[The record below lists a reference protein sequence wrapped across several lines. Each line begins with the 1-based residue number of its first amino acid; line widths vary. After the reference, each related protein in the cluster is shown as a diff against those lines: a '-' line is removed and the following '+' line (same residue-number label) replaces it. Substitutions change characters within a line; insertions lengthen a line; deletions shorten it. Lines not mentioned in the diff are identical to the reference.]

1 MKIKRKTLIAAGILA
16 IMATTALVYAAEVG
30 LTDVN
35 ISGSS
40 VTVSGTK
47 YYTGDTSI
55 SYKATGEAG
64 IDKVSLTLNGQTVAA
79 NNFDSETEVTGSITA
94 DADFLAANEPS
105 DYKYSGKLT
114 ATDAEGTAAE
124 QDISFYADAS
134 VPAIQIT
141 GVQNADAY
149 KDAVTV
155 KVKMTD
161 GHIDDDSAGITIN
174 KDGETLFTESSISSC
189 KNYSKTL
196 SDEGT
201 YTVSANVTDRGSH
214 AVSESLSFT
223 IDKQAPQIGDVA
235 ISGEKASETDWYNG
249 AVTVSTEASDA
260 LSGIGSVKLFV
271 DGNLVKTFEEGPFT
285 YEIPKSW
292 LADHDTASG
301 KHEVKF
307 TAEDKAGNTAD
318 ATGSFYADCEGPD
331 VTISGVT
338 DGSFINSAPVIT
350 VAADDSHADETTVYA
365 DVYRSGEKIESLSK
379 KGGQITYT
387 PEQSGVY
394 KITAYAQD
402 AAKNRSEDKEIS
414 FTFDTVPPDVLMN
427 DFTGH
432 KNDGFS
438 WFDTEI
444 GTSAD
449 ISDDLSGLAKITL
462 YVNEQ
467 AVKTWSYEGSMNE
480 SVSEV
485 LDKSWITENESEDGK
500 YTVKY
505 VAADRCGN
513 EKLIYNEAYADVK
526 EPSVSLS
533 GIDEGTYTNETPQI
547 KAEVTDNYPDKNTI
561 HFTITRDGKTVS
573 RQSHDGKSAK
583 TNDFKEDGRY
593 VVSAYCLDKAG
604 NKSPTVKLSFVKD
617 TVAPVL
623 SLSGAK
629 NKSYYSSARTIKA
642 RVRELNY
649 ENMSV
654 SADVKKVLDEKEES
668 VSFGKISPTSSDYTQ
683 SKKFAKTGTYTV
695 TLKAKDKAG
704 NTAKP
709 VSLAFTVDREK
720 PVIKITGVKD
730 VFGYSDTCA
739 PRIEVTDSYYDKKTV
754 RLSRASGSVSDGI
767 EFKDKDIKRG
777 SIRKYSNFTKNRRLD
792 DVYTLRVTA
801 YDKAGNTATETM
813 TFTVCRF
820 GSVFSIRDRG
830 LNGAY
835 VKSMDKSIVII
846 ERTPANLTSEK
857 GILILDGREQDA
869 DVKIKASRK
878 NGWNRYSYSFP
889 ASAFSK
895 EGVYTLNTSS
905 QDDAG
910 NTSSFAEDKSFTLY
924 VDKTP
929 PVVALSG
936 IEEKSQY
943 KMSEAKGELSVSD
956 NIKVSM
962 CSVKA
967 DGLAI
972 YEKSGDR
979 LNGADKV
986 QLPSGMNQTITVTA
1000 SDMAGNISTYELEG
1014 VTVSDNLLM
1023 RLFANRIFDI
1033 ALAAVLV
1040 AAAALFI
1047 LLFRRRRKEEEE

>member
-1 MKIKRKTLIAAGILA
+1 MKIKRKTLIAAGITAVLA
-16 IMATTALVYAAEVG
+16 GAALVYAAEVS
-30 LTDVN
+30 LTDVD

-55 SYKATGEAG
+55 SYKAVSSAG
-64 IDKVSLTLNGQTVAA
+64 IESVSLMLNGKNCSSGTQ
-79 NNFDSETEVTGSITA
+79 SEGALTA
-94 DADFLAANEPS
+94 GADFLAANEPS

-114 ATDAEGTAAE
+114 ATDAEGTSAE
-124 QDISFYADAS
+124 QSISFYADAS

-141 GVQNADAY
+141 GVSGGGAY
-149 KDAVTV
+149 KDPVTV
-155 KVKMTD
+155 KVKMSD
-161 GHIDDDSAGITIN
+161 GHIDDDSAAVTIK

-189 KNYSKTL
+189 KNYSRTL
-196 SDEGT
+196 SNEGT

-214 AVSESLSFT
+214 SISESLSFI
-223 IDKQAPQIGDVA
+223 IDKQAPQTGSVT
-235 ISGEKASETDWYNG
+235 ISGEREDETAWYNG
-249 AVTVSTEASDA
+249 AVTVSTEAADA
-260 LSGIGSVKLFV
+260 LSGIESVKLFV
-271 DGNLVKTFEEGPFT
+271 DGNLIKTFEEVPYT

-292 LADHDTASG
+292 LAGHDTASG

-307 TAEDKAGNTAD
+307 TAEDKAGNATD
-318 ATGSFYADCEGPD
+318 ATGSFYADCGSPQ

-350 VAADDSHADETTVYA
+350 IAADDAHADETTVYA
-365 DVYRSGEKIESLSK
+365 DVYRGGEKIESLSK

-387 PEQSGVY
+387 PEQGGVY
-394 KITAYAQD
+394 KIIAFAQD
-402 AAKNRSEDKEIS
+402 AAKNRSEDAEIS

-432 KNDGFS
+432 KKDGFS

-444 GTSAD
+444 GSSAD
-449 ISDDLSGLAKITL
+449 VSDDLSGLAKVTL

-467 AVKTWSYEGSMNE
+467 AVKTWSYEGSLAE
-480 SVSEV
+480 SVSET
-485 LDKSWITENESEDGK
+485 LDKNWISQNESEDGK

-513 EKLIYNEAYADVK
+513 EKMIYNETYADVK
-526 EPSVSLS
+526 APSVSLS
-533 GIDEGTYTNETPQI
+533 GIEEGTYTNETPQI
-547 KAEVTDNYPDKNTI
+547 KADVTDNYPDKNTI

-573 RQSHDGKSAK
+573 KHSHNGKSAK
-583 TNDFKEDGRY
+583 TGDFTKDGKY
-593 VVSAYCLDKAG
+593 VVSVYCLDKAG
-604 NKSPTVKLSFVKD
+604 NRSEVKKLSFVKD

-629 NKSYYSSARTIKA
+629 NKSYYNSARTIKA

-649 ENMSV
+649 ENMTV

-668 VSFGKISPTSSDYTQ
+668 VSFGKIAPTSSDYTQ
-683 SKKFAKTGTYTV
+683 SRKLAKTGTYTV
-695 TLKAKDKAG
+695 TLKARDKAG

-709 VSLAFTVDREK
+709 VRLTFTVDREK
-720 PVIKITGVKD
+720 PVIKISGVKD

-754 RLSRASGSVSDGI
+754 RISRASGAGVEGISYKDGQ
-767 EFKDKDIKRG
+767 IKRG
-777 SIRKYSNFTKNRRLD
+777 STRKYANFTKNRRLD

-801 YDKAGNTATETM
+801 YDKAGNTATETR
-813 TFTVCRF
+813 TFTLCRF

-835 VKSMDKSIVII
+835 VKAMDKSIVII
-846 ERTPANLTSEK
+846 ERTPARLTSEK
-857 GILILDGREQDA
+857 GILILDGREQSA
-869 DVKIKASRK
+869 DVTVRESHK
-878 NGWNRYSYSFP
+878 NGWNRYSYRFP
-889 ASAFSK
+889 ASAFSA

-905 QDDAG
+905 VDNAE
-910 NTSSFAEDKSFTLY
+910 NTSSFAEDNSFTLY
-924 VDKTP
+924 VDRTA
-929 PVVALSG
+929 PVVALAG
-936 IEEKSQY
+936 IEEGSQY

-956 NIKVSM
+956 NIRLSM

-967 DGLAI
+967 DGKTI
-972 YEKSGDR
+972 YEKSGSE
-979 LNGADKV
+979 LKGADVV

-1000 SDMAGNISTYELEG
+1000 SDMAGNTSTYELKG

-1023 RLFANRIFDI
+1023 RLLANRIFDI
-1033 ALAAVLV
+1033 ALAAVLA
-1040 AAAALFI
+1040 AAAALFF
-1047 LLFRRRRKEEEE
+1047 LLFRKRRREEEE